1 MMHSLTHPVLCAV
14 GVQLQCVQALRRAGN
29 LSFDFST
36 QQAVRHKRT
45 FTYSQDLRRSRGGGR
60 RSRGRGRRLTL
71 THCLWA
77 ELGWVGGAYHVLV
90 EGGLSLAAA

>member
-45 FTYSQDLRRSRGGGR
+45 FTYSQDLRRSRG
-60 RSRGRGRRLTL
+60 RLTL